1 MVIDQEIL
9 INCTDNDKK
18 VNGKVIRLF
27 RGGLDVAIE
36 NTIIKMN
43 LRKNNVRLKPYKG
56 AKSFWLQKFKGKP
69 LVFHYNTLPGKENT
83 IKTNVEKT
91 TRHGQKRKERR
102 SKKK

>member
-43 LRKNNVRLKPYKG
+43 LRKNNVYVG
-56 AKSFWLQKFKGKP
+56 N
-69 LVFHYNTLPGKENT
+69 FHGLEFTF
-83 IKTNVEKT
+83 IDEKNN
-91 TRHGQKRKERR
+91 
-102 SKKK
+102 

>member
-36 NTIIKMN
+36 NTIIKMS
-43 LRKNNVRLKPYKG
+43 LRKNNIYVGNL
-56 AKSFWLQKFKGKP
+56 
-69 LVFHYNTLPGKENT
+69 
-83 IKTNVEKT
+83 
-91 TRHGQKRKERR
+91 HGLEFTFID
-102 SKKK
+102 KK

>member
-9 INCTDNDKK
+9 INCTDTDKK

-43 LRKNNVRLKPYKG
+43 LRKNNIYVGNLHGLEFTFIDEK
-56 AKSFWLQKFKGKP
+56 
-69 LVFHYNTLPGKENT
+69 
-83 IKTNVEKT
+83 ITNN
-91 TRHGQKRKERR
+91 
-102 SKKK
+102 S

>member
-36 NTIIKMN
+36 NTIIKMK
-43 LRKNNVRLKPYKG
+43 LRKNNVYVG
-56 AKSFWLQKFKGKP
+56 N
-69 LVFHYNTLPGKENT
+69 FHDLEFTF
-83 IKTNVEKT
+83 IDEK
-91 TRHGQKRKERR
+91 K
-102 SKKK
+102 

>member
-18 VNGKVIRLF
+18 VYGKVIRLF

-43 LRKNNVRLKPYKG
+43 LRKNNVYVGNL
-56 AKSFWLQKFKGKP
+56 
-69 LVFHYNTLPGKENT
+69 
-83 IKTNVEKT
+83 
-91 TRHGQKRKERR
+91 HGLEFTFID
-102 SKKK
+102 KKNN

>member
-43 LRKNNVRLKPYKG
+43 LRKNNK
-56 AKSFWLQKFKGKP
+56 
-69 LVFHYNTLPGKENT
+69 
-83 IKTNVEKT
+83 
-91 TRHGQKRKERR
+91 
-102 SKKK
+102 